1 MSYTSNEID
10 AALTNDILELYE
22 SLKLTEEAREVAHIL
37 IHRTIHSNFTSSSMN
52 ILEML
57 KCNPS
62 LLKISQKQRIE
73 DDFGSL
79 SDNKQILLLA
89 KLIDTQQLTTELIEN
104 QADHILHLSFNNLS
118 VVVDLLAHKIDVTGQ
133 DLTTVEMHDKSDSS
147 WLSHKISS
155 FLLGMQERPILS
167 PEFEQEVLC
176 GRHSGIE
183 LLTHPQ
189 NPTSAKAI
197 CNHLLNYLSLVS
209 VSKWSTD
216 PDNQTL
222 INCPAFKNGLIDT
235 LSENNLERHFKCAII
250 IFDAMTDP
258 TEVIEASWQ
267 NIIGQP
273 VNEILDSCI
282 WPLVTI
288 DNLQHC
294 KEQFNALQFNELL
307 SHKLSVTLQSCDN
320 NSQAPIEMELPTN
333 SL

>member
-22 SLKLTEEAREVAHIL
+22 SLKLTEEAREVAHLL
-37 IHRTIHSNFTSSSMN
+37 IHRTIHSNLTASSMN

-57 KCNPS
+57 KNNPS

-79 SDNKQILLLA
+79 SDKQILLLA
-89 KLIDTQQLTTELIEN
+89 KLIDTQQLTTEFIEH

-133 DLTTVEMHDKSDSS
+133 DLTTVEMHDKSESS
-147 WLSHKISS
+147 WISHKISS
-155 FLLGMQERPILS
+155 FLLGMQERPCLS
-167 PEFEQEVLC
+167 PALEQEVLS

-197 CNHLLNYLSLVS
+197 GNHLINYLSLES
-209 VSKWSTD
+209 ISKWSTD

-222 INCPAFKNGLIDT
+222 INCPAFKKGLTDA
-235 LSENNLERHFKCAII
+235 LSENNLERHFMSAIV

-307 SHKLSVTLQSCDN
+307 SHKLSVTLQSYDN